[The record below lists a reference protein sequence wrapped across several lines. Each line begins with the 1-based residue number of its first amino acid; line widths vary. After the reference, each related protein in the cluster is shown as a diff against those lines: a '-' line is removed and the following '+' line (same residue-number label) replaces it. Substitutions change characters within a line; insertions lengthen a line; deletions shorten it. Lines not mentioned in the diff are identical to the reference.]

1 MPSGARTA
9 AGFDHNQAGLFVG
22 KVLQHCCPKARSKAI
37 YVRFQ
42 AATNNDGRLFVR
54 VKNKSVLAMKGM
66 LTPPKGKRV
75 AIEDM
80 KP

>member
-1 MPSGARTA
+1 MSESTITAKGQTIVPADIRQAIGGAPGTRLVWHA
-9 AGFDHNQAGLFVG
+9 L
-22 KVLQHCCPKARSKAI
+22 
-37 YVRFQ
+37 
-42 AATNNDGRLFVR
+42 NDGRLFVR